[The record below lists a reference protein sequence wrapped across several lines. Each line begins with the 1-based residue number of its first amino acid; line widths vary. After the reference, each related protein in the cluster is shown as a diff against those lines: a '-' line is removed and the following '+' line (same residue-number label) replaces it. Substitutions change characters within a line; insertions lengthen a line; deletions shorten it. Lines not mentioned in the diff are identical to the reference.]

1 MKLNSKAPYWILTKY
16 GAVCDHCRL
25 GIKKGESA
33 LYYPYT
39 KKLLCSGQE
48 CGRKVVEEAKEGRR
62 DEFLYGM
69 GRP

>member
-33 LYYPYT
+33 LFYPYT
-39 KKLLCSGQE
+39 KKLLCAGQE
-48 CGRKVVEEAKEGRR
+48 CGRKVVREA
-62 DEFLYGM
+62 
-69 GRP
+69 